1 MWDTLIYARFSNV
14 HLKSKLE
21 NRIAIKETAV
31 ATETFHSTPEPEK
44 QLAHY
49 SLLDALLARRSRRF
63 GKGMRLNGG
72 PLAYASMH
80 EPAPLSP
87 AEEAVLAFAA
97 CGITGYTMAELPYDS
112 GNSPEA
118 GDGNIIVNFVGRT
131 VFSAD
136 AAHLVSVFVFNDDG
150 VWLLKRPQDYPRLE
164 VPELVKAARE
174 QHWQD
179 LYTKSRVRIA
189 DRRLNVPREIPFMPP
204 FNKWSANV
212 AGTTYFLPIA
222 ELSGL
227 FINLLLAA
235 FSEEVA
241 YFIVD
246 ERNNFQP
253 AGLAKFARSK
263 GGFLHDNI
271 ADDRVVPVSYIDT
284 WMYEFAAVEQGAM
297 LQNLALVAAALG
309 LGGFPHLASHPF
321 GWFQALGFRM
331 TDIPFSR
338 TVGAGPVMKGLLQ
351 VLKKDIPVPTAV
363 GLERDGEV
371 LLKPYCPPYY
381 RNMEEAVLAFVDYK
395 YAQGRG
401 TLRDGGAASSW
412 LDGATVQAGIP
423 RYSDKAIAAT
433 IACCDCIYT
442 RYGRIPATNGPFR
455 TLMAYQAHHLDAAF
469 YQKFYR
475 PEAVGEI
482 L

>member
-1 MWDTLIYARFSNV
+1 M
-14 HLKSKLE
+14 
-21 NRIAIKETAV
+21 
-31 ATETFHSTPEPEK
+31 STDVFRSAPQPEK
-44 QLAHY
+44 HLAHH

-72 PLAYASMH
+72 PLAYASAQ
-80 EPAPLSP
+80 EPAPLSL

-97 CGITGYTMAELPYDS
+97 CGITGYTMADLPYDT
-112 GNSPEA
+112 GNIPGA

-174 QHWQD
+174 QRWQD

-189 DRRLNVPREIPFMPP
+189 DRRLNVPREIPFVPP

-227 FINLLLAA
+227 FINILLAA

-253 AGLAKFARSK
+253 AGLAK
-263 GGFLHDNI
+263 
-271 ADDRVVPVSYIDT
+271 
-284 WMYEFAAVEQGAM
+284 
-297 LQNLALVAAALG
+297 
-309 LGGFPHLASHPF
+309 
-321 GWFQALGFRM
+321 
-331 TDIPFSR
+331 
-338 TVGAGPVMKGLLQ
+338 
-351 VLKKDIPVPTAV
+351 
-363 GLERDGEV
+363 
-371 LLKPYCPPYY
+371 
-381 RNMEEAVLAFVDYK
+381 
-395 YAQGRG
+395 
-401 TLRDGGAASSW
+401 
-412 LDGATVQAGIP
+412 
-423 RYSDKAIAAT
+423 
-433 IACCDCIYT
+433 
-442 RYGRIPATNGPFR
+442 
-455 TLMAYQAHHLDAAF
+455 
-469 YQKFYR
+469 
-475 PEAVGEI
+475 
-482 L
+482 